1 MRRRDGSSRWTNCW
15 RMPALR
21 PPNSGGFP
29 GSSNRGRTA
38 VAASGA
44 PTPGRETSNGTARR
58 PAPNYVRLL
67 EHGDAQDVGDTMA
80 VGDESSVLA
89 RLRRYRNAG
98 VTDLAVRVVP
108 LGPDVRA
115 RGASRRRT
123 QEFAASLFSE
133 LA

>member
-1 MRRRDGSSRWTNCW
+1 
-15 RMPALR
+15 
-21 PPNSGGFP
+21 
-29 GSSNRGRTA
+29 
-38 VAASGA
+38 
-44 PTPGRETSNGTARR
+44 
-58 PAPNYVRLL
+58 
-67 EHGDAQDVGDTMA
+67 MA

-123 QEFAASLFSE
+123 REFAASLFSE
-133 LA
+133 FA

>member
-1 MRRRDGSSRWTNCW
+1 
-15 RMPALR
+15 
-21 PPNSGGFP
+21 
-29 GSSNRGRTA
+29 
-38 VAASGA
+38 
-44 PTPGRETSNGTARR
+44 
-58 PAPNYVRLL
+58 
-67 EHGDAQDVGDTMA
+67 MA

-89 RLRRYRNAG
+89 RLRRYRAG

>member
-1 MRRRDGSSRWTNCW
+1 
-15 RMPALR
+15 
-21 PPNSGGFP
+21 
-29 GSSNRGRTA
+29 
-38 VAASGA
+38 
-44 PTPGRETSNGTARR
+44 
-58 PAPNYVRLL
+58 
-67 EHGDAQDVGDTMA
+67 MA
-80 VGDESSVLA
+80 VGDESSVRA

-115 RGASRRRT
+115 HGASRRRT

>member
-44 PTPGRETSNGTARR
+44 PTPGREQSNGPSRR

-89 RLRRYRNAG
+89 RLRSYRNAG
-98 VTDLAVRVVP
+98 VTDLAVRGVP
-108 LGPDVRA
+108 LG
-115 RGASRRRT
+115 
-123 QEFAASLFSE
+123 
-133 LA
+133 

>member
-1 MRRRDGSSRWTNCW
+1 MDEAR
-15 RMPALR
+15 AY
-21 PPNSGGFP
+21 
-29 GSSNRGRTA
+29 
-38 VAASGA
+38 ASEVLGHA
-44 PTPGRETSNGTARR
+44 DFS
-58 PAPNYVRLL
+58 PNYVRLL

-89 RLRRYRNAG
+89 RLHQPDGEIGDAR
-98 VTDLAVRVVP
+98 VAVAAP
-108 LGPDVRA
+108 LGQDVRA